1 MDDLDIPGL
10 DEPSRNSEPVL
21 PPKKLDISRTLSGS
35 LQNKMKILRDAIEE
49 IDNLIQLRKALSI
62 SIYERV
68 DREIADA
75 DFQLSQLKPWQLGHN
90 HSIEMRR
97 IGVEREILA
106 LMKEKRSEDVKKW
119 EHISSLLKVR
129 RQFVIELEHLR
140 DTRQTLEGSA
150 P

>member
-1 MDDLDIPGL
+1 MTLPWT
-10 DEPSRNSEPVL
+10 ESRSPHT
-21 PPKKLDISRTLSGS
+21 KKLDISRTLSGS

-49 IDNLIQLRKALSI
+49 IDNLIQLRKALSD

-68 DREIADA
+68 DREISDA

-119 EHISSLLKVR
+119 EHISSLVKLR
-129 RQFVIELEHLR
+129 RQFAMELEQLR
-140 DTRQTLEGSA
+140 STRQTLEGSA

>member
-1 MDDLDIPGL
+1 MDELDNPGL
-10 DEPSRNSEPVL
+10 DEPARNSEPVQS
-21 PPKKLDISRTLSGS
+21 PKKLDISRTLSGS
-35 LQNKMKILRDAIEE
+35 LLNKMKILRDAIDE
-49 IDNLIQLRKALSI
+49 IDGLIQLRKALSD

-68 DREIADA
+68 DREISDA

-129 RQFVIELEHLR
+129 RQFVIELEHLQT
-140 DTRQTLEGSA
+140 TRQTLEESA